1 MKKFVVYARTSTKDQ
16 NLGLE
21 SQKKIAADFAKNK
34 GEIVAVFEEQESG
47 KRNNRPALLEAITL
61 AKKEGA
67 TLLIAKIDRLSRNAA
82 FILNMKESGV
92 DFQACDLPEM
102 NTLTLGVL
110 AVIAQH
116 ERELISERT
125 KRALAVLKDR
135 GQKLGNPNILE
146 DTKEGRKLG
155 AKAMRAKAN
164 DNENN
169 RKAFQLIRSM
179 RLAGVG
185 WSEIARALE
194 SGGFKASKGGSVW
207 SPTMV
212 QRVYYRFTEIE
223 KL

>member
-155 AKAMRAKAN
+155 AKAMRTKAN

-179 RLAGVG
+179 RLAGGG

-194 SGGFKASKGGSVW
+194 KGGFKASRGGSIW
-207 SPTMV
+207 SPSMV
-212 QRVYYRFTEIE
+212 QRVYYRFTELE

>member
-21 SQKKIAADFAKNK
+21 SQKKIASDFAKNK
-34 GEIVAVFEEQESG
+34 GEVIAVYEEQESG
-47 KRNNRPALLEAITL
+47 KNNNRPALNKAIAL

-82 FILNMKESGV
+82 FIMNLKDSGV
-92 DFQACDLPEM
+92 DFQAVDLPDM
-102 NTLTLGVL
+102 NTLTLGIFATL
-110 AVIAQH
+110 AQH

-125 KRALAVLKDR
+125 KRALAVLKEK
-135 GQKLGNPNILE
+135 GQKLGNPNVLE

-155 AKAMRAKAN
+155 AKAMRVKAN

-179 RLAGVG
+179 RSAGDSWAV
-185 WSEIARALE
+185 IARALE
-194 SGGFKASKGGSVW
+194 KGGFKASKGGSVW
-207 SPTMV
+207 SVSMV
-212 QRVYYRFTEIE
+212 QRVYYRFIE
-223 KL
+223 LI